1 MPRTEPMY
9 LRFPSMPPRHTAQQ
23 KGCMVRNGRPHFFK
37 KASVVR
43 SERNTLSL
51 VRDSLPEG
59 FKPFGGPVAVRVRL
73 CWPYRR
79 TERKR
84 VVESGREVWN
94 AVRPDLDNLAKGI
107 LDILTRALVWR
118 DDGQVARLVLEKVW
132 GPSGY
137 WSVEVESLADTAG
150 EEVNS

>member
-23 KGCMVRNGRPHFFK
+23 KGFMVRNGRPHFFK

-137 WSVEVESLADTAG
+137 WSVEVESLADKAG